1 MHGAVCVTIGNY
13 FLNVTLFATHTERK
27 FVRRL
32 MERFFSSLDYQLDYQ
47 PTQIEVGERKFDI
60 PYICPELDQMPIIIV
75 GDKTG
80 DAELDLLD
88 KCTLDQR
95 IKGERRQKSPQA
107 TMLDYLNNTEHVY
120 GIVTNG
126 QVLRLIRNTGQLV
139 KLTYIEFDI
148 RRMVEEDHYAEF
160 CLLFRLMHSSVS
172 PQQRGGPRMC
182 GKRVVPFYKGVT
194 PLLWGGGGVS

>member
-1 MHGAVCVTIGNY
+1 M
-13 FLNVTLFATHTERK
+13 FRSRPKLNDWKLFSERNSLRDPYGTK
-27 FVRRL
+27 AVRRL

-107 TMLDYLNNTEHVY
+107 TMLDYLNN
-120 GIVTNG
+120 
-126 QVLRLIRNTGQLV
+126 
-139 KLTYIEFDI
+139 
-148 RRMVEEDHYAEF
+148 
-160 CLLFRLMHSSVS
+160 
-172 PQQRGGPRMC
+172 
-182 GKRVVPFYKGVT
+182 
-194 PLLWGGGGVS
+194 